1 MKLEAC
7 KALRMALIRTARP
20 GDVEQVLLLWDR
32 AAGPTRLPGDAPAVL
47 RLLERDDDALLIAE
61 ERGEIVATLI
71 VGWDGWRCHLYRMAV
86 RDDFRRRGLATDL
99 LDHAREHAR
108 RLGARR
114 LDAMVDADNEAGS
127 RFWAANGFVD
137 GASQDHRWT
146 SPVAAVTRGQ

>member
-1 MKLEAC
+1 MKLETC
-7 KALRMALIRTARP
+7 NALLMALIRTARP

-47 RLLERDDDALLIAE
+47 RLLERDHDALLIAE

-86 RDDFRRRGLATDL
+86 RDDFRRQGLATDL
-99 LDHAREHAR
+99 LDHAREHAH

-114 LDAMVDADNEAGS
+114 LDAMVDPDNEIGS

-137 GASQDHRWT
+137 GPGQDHRWT